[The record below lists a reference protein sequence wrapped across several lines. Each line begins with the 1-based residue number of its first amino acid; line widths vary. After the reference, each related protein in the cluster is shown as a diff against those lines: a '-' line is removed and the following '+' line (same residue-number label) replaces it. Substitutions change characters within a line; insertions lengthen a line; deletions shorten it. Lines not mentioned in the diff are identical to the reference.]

1 MRSRR
6 GAVLQGREG
15 RGHALHRQRPIQAG
29 RIRHRTAGG
38 GHRRRTRHAVAVEH
52 ANPDAGMY
60 RSRHDPERQLHQGRG
75 TLRAESG
82 IRFLLSPPRQRAAV
96 SEHRNAGAAVGAA
109 DSPRCAE
116 ARVRAGS
123 VGVAG
128 VLSSLRYLFADLI
141 GDDDDTPPFLPDG
154 LPDAVVPVV
163 SDAIHMLIDYQG
175 NAYAT
180 LYVTRLRR
188 FVGRRDVND
197 AMLGEIA
204 YLMAIRMSYQDPI
217 RIAQLK
223 LAELEAGGAPS
234 HDVRRFRFDELVGS
248 LPAVVAEPVLDTF
261 EWLGWEVRRRVPI
274 RFSTRS
280 RWGIRRLKIE
290 AGLRRWRLFS
300 VGYAKVRVWVER
312 WLHMIDRSL
321 TKQPRAAS
329 EIVRTATMVQGYG
342 DAYRQ
347 GLADWH
353 AIIDGLAK
361 PTFDGVLPLPDL
373 AAAVAEARAAVRP
386 DPRQA
391 VLKRTIAEIRAR
403 ALGAGTNAAAG

>member
-1 MRSRR
+1 
-6 GAVLQGREG
+6 
-15 RGHALHRQRPIQAG
+15 
-29 RIRHRTAGG
+29 
-38 GHRRRTRHAVAVEH
+38 
-52 ANPDAGMY
+52 
-60 RSRHDPERQLHQGRG
+60 
-75 TLRAESG
+75 
-82 IRFLLSPPRQRAAV
+82 LL
-96 SEHRNAGAAVGAA
+96 A
-109 DSPRCAE
+109 D
-116 ARVRAGS
+116 
-123 VGVAG
+123 
-128 VLSSLRYLFADLI
+128 FI
-141 GDDDDTPPFLPDG
+141 GDDDDEPPFLPDG
-154 LPDAVVPVV
+154 LPDAVAPVV

-204 YLMAIRMSYQDPI
+204 RLMAMRMSYQDPI
-217 RIAQLK
+217 QVAQLK

-234 HDVRRFRFDELVGS
+234 HDVRRFRFDELIGA

-300 VGYAKVRVWVER
+300 VRYAKERVWVER

-329 EIVRTATMVQGYG
+329 AMVQTATMVQGYG

-373 AAAVAEARAAVRP
+373 AAAVAEARAAVTP

>member
-1 MRSRR
+1 M
-6 GAVLQGREG
+6 
-15 RGHALHRQRPIQAG
+15 
-29 RIRHRTAGG
+29 
-38 GHRRRTRHAVAVEH
+38 
-52 ANPDAGMY
+52 
-60 RSRHDPERQLHQGRG
+60 
-75 TLRAESG
+75 
-82 IRFLLSPPRQRAAV
+82 
-96 SEHRNAGAAVGAA
+96 
-109 DSPRCAE
+109 
-116 ARVRAGS
+116 
-123 VGVAG
+123 AG
-128 VLSSLRYLFADLI
+128 VLSSLRYLLADFI
-141 GDDDDTPPFLPDG
+141 GDDDDEPPFLPDG
-154 LPDAVVPVV
+154 LPDAVAPVV

-204 YLMAIRMSYQDPI
+204 RLMAMRMSYQDPI
-217 RIAQLK
+217 QVAQLK

-234 HDVRRFRFDELVGS
+234 HDVRRFRFDELIGA

-280 RWGIRRLKIE
+280 RFGIRRLKIE

-300 VGYAKVRVWVER
+300 VRYAKERVWVER

-329 EIVRTATMVQGYG
+329 AIVQTATMVQGYG